1 MDVRVVTM
9 TLRTQRRLLW
19 TAAAGLALASAAAGL
34 GFVLW
39 PLERIEAAGS
49 PAAATAQAPEETG
62 GEASPLSAYAV
73 IYERDLQR
81 PLFDP
86 KPAAPEKKPPPKPTV
101 TLVGTV
107 IAPGAARAVL
117 KTKAGRIKMA
127 SVGQTVD
134 GAEVLEVAA
143 DSATIRFAGHTYT
156 LTIQKGSGGS

>member
-1 MDVRVVTM
+1 MDLRVVTM

-19 TAAAGLALASAAAGL
+19 TAAALLALASAGAGL

-39 PLERIEAAGS
+39 PLERLEESGGAVGAS
-49 PAAATAQAPEETG
+49 AETPEETA

-107 IAPGAARAVL
+107 IAPNGARAVL
-117 KTKAGRIKMA
+117 KTQGGQIKMA
-127 SVGQTVD
+127 TVGQTVE
-134 GAEVLEVAA
+134 GAEVLEVTA
-143 DSATIRFAGHTYT
+143 DSATIRFAGHTHT
-156 LTIQKGSGGS
+156 LAIQKKAGGR

>member
-1 MDVRVVTM
+1 MVTM

-19 TAAAGLALASAAAGL
+19 TAAALLALASAGAGA

-39 PLERIEAAGS
+39 PLEPLASASG
-49 PAAATAQAPEETG
+49 PAAAAADAPEETSSD
-62 GEASPLSAYAV
+62 ASPLSAYAV

-86 KPAAPEKKPPPKPTV
+86 KPVAPKKKPPPEPTV

-117 KTKAGRIKMA
+117 KTKGGQIKMA
-127 SVGQTVD
+127 TIGQTVD
-134 GAEVLEVAA
+134 GAEVLEVTV
-143 DSATIRFAGHTYT
+143 DSATIRFAGHTHT
-156 LTIQKGSGGS
+156 LAIQKKAGGS